1 MIKKTTMLILSLCIM
16 LSGIS
21 AQKQIKLVIAGRD
34 GDYGNAMQVAVDA
47 YMEKNPNVKFDL
59 LKLSGN
65 DLYQKTVIDL
75 KSNIG
80 TYDLILIDDP
90 KVLQYQQTGW
100 LTDLDALFKQSGK
113 NLDNDFIPNI
123 IDLCRYPNNPNG
135 KLYSLP
141 FVGNV
146 SLFAYRTDLF
156 AKYGLPEPKTWDSV
170 LAAAKKISENEPGVN
185 GVSFRG
191 VKGNPILTAFLPIFW
206 SFGAD
211 FMDASGKPIV
221 NSPEAVKALN
231 LFLKLAKYGPKST
244 PMNDTAQV
252 RDALLAGTV
261 AIAPEVWPA
270 WLGKIDDPNESRV
283 VGKVKITKHPGEVRK
298 SSPMIGI
305 WHVAIPAA
313 SKNKDAAFNFL
324 AFLTSKETQK
334 LMVMKAGLPPSRISL
349 FQDSEVLAK
358 YPWYPAIQDALEN
371 GVARPR
377 TLYWAEIENTMG
389 ELIQEALIGQK
400 TAEQAMNEANAKLI
414 EILKH

>member
-1 MIKKTTMLILSLCIM
+1 
-16 LSGIS
+16 
-21 AQKQIKLVIAGRD
+21 
-34 GDYGNAMQVAVDA
+34 
-47 YMEKNPNVKFDL
+47 
-59 LKLSGN
+59 
-65 DLYQKTVIDL
+65 
-75 KSNIG
+75 
-80 TYDLILIDDP
+80 
-90 KVLQYQQTGW
+90 
-100 LTDLDALFKQSGK
+100 
-113 NLDNDFIPNI
+113 
-123 IDLCRYPNNPNG
+123 
-135 KLYSLP
+135 
-141 FVGNV
+141 
-146 SLFAYRTDLF
+146 
-156 AKYGLPEPKTWDSV
+156 
-170 LAAAKKISENEPGVN
+170 
-185 GVSFRG
+185 
-191 VKGNPILTAFLPIFW
+191 
-206 SFGAD
+206 
-211 FMDASGKPIV
+211 MDASGKPIV

-231 LFLKLAKYGPKST
+231 FFLELAKYGPKST

>member
-1 MIKKTTMLILSLCIM
+1 MISSPISSIFV
-16 LSGIS
+16 GIP
-21 AQKQIKLVIAGRD
+21 I
-34 GDYGNAMQVAVDA
+34 
-47 YMEKNPNVKFDL
+47 
-59 LKLSGN
+59 
-65 DLYQKTVIDL
+65 T
-75 KSNIG
+75 
-80 TYDLILIDDP
+80 
-90 KVLQYQQTGW
+90 
-100 LTDLDALFKQSGK
+100 
-113 NLDNDFIPNI
+113 
-123 IDLCRYPNNPNG
+123 NG

-231 LFLKLAKYGPKST
+231 FFLELAKYGPKST

-283 VGKVKITKHPGEVRK
+283 VGKVKITKHPGEVKIFTDDRNL
-298 SSPMIGI
+298 
-305 WHVAIPAA
+305 ARCNPAA
-313 SKNKDAAFNFL
+313 SKNKEAAFDFL
-324 AFLTSKETQK
+324 TFLTSKETQK
-334 LMVMKAGLPPSRISL
+334 LMVMKAGLPPSRISV
-349 FQDSEVLAK
+349 FTDSEVLLK

-400 TAEQAMNEANAKLI
+400 TAEQALNEANAKLI